1 MLILCEVATKLSIG
15 HSSFVMGGAKRRLF
29 FAMQSVSEQ
38 VLVLHLLTKHSK
50 LLNKAAV
57 ETEMLVAF
65 YTTDHGFYH
74 VARLYSA
81 ALFEAC
87 FYVISLFLFFF
98 FL

>member
-1 MLILCEVATKLSIG
+1 MLILCQVATKLSIG
-15 HSSFVMGGAKRRLF
+15 QSLIAIGGANRGLF
-29 FAMQSVSEQ
+29 FAVQGLSEQ

-50 LLNKAAV
+50 LLDKAAV

-74 VARLYSA
+74 VARLHSA
-81 ALFEAC
+81 AFLAAC
-87 FYVISLFLFFF
+87 FYVISLFLL